1 MLPKESASWA
11 RGERLVRV
19 ILTRGWTLG
28 ALAEAAGV
36 GRTTLYRLT
45 AGRGCT
51 LATWEKV
58 AAALDLSLSE
68 LLDLVG

>member
-1 MLPKESASWA
+1 MLPKESPSWA

-19 ILTRGWTLG
+19 ILARGWTLG
-28 ALAEAAGV
+28 ALAEAAGI

-45 AGRGCT
+45 AGRGGCT

-58 AAALDLSLSE
+58 AAALGLSPSE
-68 LLDLVG
+68 LLELI